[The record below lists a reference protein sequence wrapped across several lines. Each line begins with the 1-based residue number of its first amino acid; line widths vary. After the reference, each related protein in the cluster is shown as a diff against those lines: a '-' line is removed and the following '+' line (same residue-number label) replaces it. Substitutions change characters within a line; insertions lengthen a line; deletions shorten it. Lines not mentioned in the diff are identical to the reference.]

1 MHWAGEEAVR
11 VLFNFSVF
19 RIFVEY
25 NQSNHD
31 HPIHCP
37 GVEAVWV
44 LVRGSDLLQPRTL
57 WSRLQPRLHHHLP
70 LPRGVCF
77 FSKNLIFL
85 VIWLSRVQITPKTD
99 LRRSKN
105 VISVPWG
112 APPDTSR
119 CSALRY
125 PVPCHEVSAAAPW
138 GTLWLCPLRYSV
150 LIFRPSPGQ
159 FQGWAK
165 ELYPTSDFWW
175 RIPRYHHH
183 FPLPDIF
190 SSLQGTV
197 VIFGNLSQM
206 RRQTFNQLL
215 AALAVCDIL

>member
-1 MHWAGEEAVR
+1 MIIQSTAQVWKQFEFWCEGVIFSSLG
-11 VLFNFSVF
+11 LFGLVSNLASIITFLSPEVF
-19 RIFVEY
+19 V
-25 NQSNHD
+25 
-31 HPIHCP
+31 
-37 GVEAVWV
+37 
-44 LVRGSDLLQPRTL
+44 
-57 WSRLQPRLHHHLP
+57 
-70 LPRGVCF
+70 

-112 APPDTSR
+112 APPDTLR

-138 GTLWLCPLRYSV
+138 GTLWHCPLRYSV